1 MAWAIILDL
10 DNGLKHRLTG
20 AILLVLLAVLLLPEL
35 FTGAGDVP
43 RTAPPT
49 AGSAEV
55 PVRRY
60 DIDLTERAQAPAP
73 PAEVPAPEPIPEVPA
88 STSEPA
94 PVTQAVTPPTTP
106 PTATPPTTAPAEPAP
121 GEPQRSAGA
130 SGYFVQVGV
139 FSSREGADRVAKS
152 LRGKGFEVAVS
163 RYESGKRLFRVRVGP
178 AADRAAAVALRE
190 RLRAAGQ
197 AGTLVA
203 PN

>member
-1 MAWAIILDL
+1 MAWAIIRAL

-20 AILLVLLAVLLLPEL
+20 ATLLVLLAVLLLPEL
-35 FTGAGDVP
+35 FTGAGDMP

-73 PAEVPAPEPIPEVPA
+73 PAEVSPPAEVRAPEPEPVP
-88 STSEPA
+88 
-94 PVTQAVTPPTTP
+94 VTP
-106 PTATPPTTAPAEPAP
+106 PTATPPVSAPPVA
-121 GEPQRSAGA
+121 PQRAGGA

-139 FSSREGADRVAKS
+139 FSARDGAERVAKA

-163 RYESGKRLFRVRVGP
+163 RYETGKRLYRVRVGP

-197 AGTLVA
+197 AGTVIA